1 MDILLDRIVTLV
13 VDDNPAG
20 LYATSKT
27 LIREGFDVISASTG
41 YEALQKAKEKP
52 DVIVLDVKLPDI
64 SGFEVCRILKA
75 NPDTSNIPVIHLS
88 ATYLD
93 DESKVQGLKMGADA
107 YLTHPVE
114 PKVLSATIHAMLRIR
129 QAEAKI
135 HAAAIKWQTTFDA
148 INDGVCLI
156 DLQGGINQCNM
167 AFQNIVRVEQENLI
181 GRKICELKGFSEF
194 TEEYFKG
201 LFRENLD
208 GDREERYLENDWYLI
223 SVDSVINENGNYDG
237 SVFKMTNITYKKKA
251 EEKLK
256 ITMEELE
263 RSNKELEQ
271 FAYVASHDLQ
281 EPLRMISSFTQ
292 ILAKRYSKNADEETG
307 QIMNFIV
314 EGASRMQHLI
324 HDLLEYSRV
333 TTKGKPF
340 SRVNL
345 NETIEI
351 VLKNLQFT
359 ITEFDASIVSDQL
372 PEITAD
378 GTQMIQLF
386 QNLISNALKFHSD
399 SKPEIMIKS
408 EDKDREWFF
417 SISDNG
423 IGIDPQF
430 YQRIFEIFQRLH
442 DRTEYSGTGIGLAI
456 CKKII
461 ERHKGRIWVN
471 SEAGK
476 GTTFYFTLPR
486 SISN

>member
-1 MDILLDRIVTLV
+1 
-13 VDDNPAG
+13 
-20 LYATSKT
+20 
-27 LIREGFDVISASTG
+27 
-41 YEALQKAKEKP
+41 
-52 DVIVLDVKLPDI
+52 
-64 SGFEVCRILKA
+64 
-75 NPDTSNIPVIHLS
+75 
-88 ATYLD
+88 
-93 DESKVQGLKMGADA
+93 
-107 YLTHPVE
+107 
-114 PKVLSATIHAMLRIR
+114 
-129 QAEAKI
+129 
-135 HAAAIKWQTTFDA
+135 
-148 INDGVCLI
+148 
-156 DLQGGINQCNM
+156 
-167 AFQNIVRVEQENLI
+167 
-181 GRKICELKGFSEF
+181 
-194 TEEYFKG
+194 
-201 LFRENLD
+201 
-208 GDREERYLENDWYLI
+208 
-223 SVDSVINENGNYDG
+223 
-237 SVFKMTNITYKKKA
+237 
-251 EEKLK
+251 
-256 ITMEELE
+256 
-263 RSNKELEQ
+263 
-271 FAYVASHDLQ
+271 
-281 EPLRMISSFTQ
+281 
-292 ILAKRYSKNADEETG
+292 
-307 QIMNFIV
+307 
-314 EGASRMQHLI
+314 MQHLI